1 LTTTIRR
8 LSYLC
13 LAGGLVACSASAP
26 PEAARPEAA
35 VHLTATLVSPID
47 ITLKW
52 NGSAAGAAG
61 HVVEFATEPDGV
73 YTILQFVPST
83 QTQFT
88 HPDLVPET
96 AFYYRVRPY
105 HGPASSRIE
114 VALPAPP
121 AGEDLEKDDGAW
133 AQPQSLR
140 RGASAGHAIRSASPP
155 PEAAPTD
162 LKASIVHST
171 GVRFTWT
178 DRARDEDGYL
188 LEVQAEGHPEFSVAA
203 VLDPDVDTFGLI
215 TLPSEKR
222 AAFRVRAF
230 YYGKPSNLAHEKTG
244 AEPPRDTKAKPGT
257 APPVG

>member
-1 LTTTIRR
+1 LTTTIRS
-8 LSYLC
+8 LSCLC
-13 LAGGLVACSASAP
+13 LAAGLAACSAPAP
-26 PEAARPEAA
+26 LPA
-35 VHLTATLVSPID
+35 VQPATAVSLAATLVSPID
-47 ITLKW
+47 ITLRW
-52 NGSAAGAAG
+52 SGSGADAAG

-73 YTILQFVPST
+73 YTILQFVPRT

-105 HGPASSRIE
+105 HGPVSSRVE

-140 RGASAGHAIRSASPP
+140 RGASAGHAIRAASPP

-162 LKASIVHST
+162 LKASIVNST

-178 DRARDEDGYL
+178 DRASDEDGYL
-188 LEVQAEGHPEFSVAA
+188 LEVQAEGQPEFSVAA
-203 VLDPDVDTFGLI
+203 VLDPDIDSFGLV

-230 YYGKPSNLAHEKTG
+230 YFGKPSNLAHEKTG

-257 APPVG
+257 APPAS